1 MVWFATNENAKSR
14 LLLLKRIS
22 GSLLNVL
29 GIFNFYFIYR
39 RIGYF
44 ENKVVDAV
52 RISILPYESVF

>member
-1 MVWFATNENAKSR
+1 MVWLAINENAKSR

-44 ENKVVDAV
+44 ENKFVDAV